1 MSSRRTLILIGALLV
16 GGLAAFLTLTYVR
29 GVENRAGD
37 ESALV
42 DVVVASTPIA
52 KGQPANDTI
61 AAQTIDVAQRPRK
74 TVPANAVRRLADIE
88 GQVAAIDLGGG
99 EVVTTSMFGSTAALT
114 GSKAAAL
121 DKGNVAI
128 TVAVDSASVSGGLIQ
143 PGDLVNLL
151 VRYKVEAPE
160 GDPAAGGGG
169 GESPTV
175 GTSGGGGVTFGK
187 PAGYVMQGVKVFAVG
202 TDAGTTVASTA
213 PPAASAEGD
222 AQAQAQQANTSTSL
236 TVQLPPEQA
245 ALLASVRD
253 AELYAT
259 LVPPDYEPRPIPLI
273 VELPALPGELG
284 ETPYPSTK
292 PNQ

>member
-29 GVENRAGD
+29 GIENRAGED
-37 ESALV
+37 SALV
-42 DVVVASTPIA
+42 DVVVASAPIA
-52 KGQPANDTI
+52 KGQAANEAI
-61 AAQTIDVAQRPRK
+61 QAQTIGIAQRPRK

-121 DKGNVAI
+121 EPGNVAI
-128 TVAVDSASVSGGLIQ
+128 TVQVDSASVSGGLIQ

-151 VRYKVEAPE
+151 AQYKVL
-160 GDPAAGGGG
+160 DPAGTGGGA
-169 GESPTV
+169 ESPALS
-175 GTSGGGGVTFGK
+175 TSGGNGANLGK
-187 PAGYVMQGVKVFAVG
+187 PSGYLMQAVKVFAVG
-202 TDAGTTVASTA
+202 TDAGATVASTVPAGGPSGASGESGSAAA
-213 PPAASAEGD
+213 P
-222 AQAQAQQANTSTSL
+222 QANTSTYL
-236 TVQLPPEQA
+236 TVQLPPDQA

-253 AELYAT
+253 AQLYAS
-259 LVPPDYEPRPIPLI
+259 LVPPDYKPQPFPL
-273 VELPALPGELG
+273 VTQLPALPGELG
-284 ETPYPSTK
+284 QTPYPSTK